1 MCVYTYIYTYMCM
14 HGGMYV
20 VMSLCVLFPP
30 STVLMRHHVQQRKTE
45 VAQDGLVETREE
57 VAVEHGIRAEKEATS
72 SHRGFVEIISCIRD
86 GENHIVFGL
95 AI

>member
-1 MCVYTYIYTYMCM
+1 
-14 HGGMYV
+14 
-20 VMSLCVLFPP
+20 
-30 STVLMRHHVQQRKTE
+30 MRHHVQQRKTE

-86 GENHIVFGL
+86 GENRMFSVWQFEGRY
-95 AI
+95 